1 MRAAQNIVFGI
12 LLLVMQAM
20 ASIAPHTVSEGTI
33 CQCCSCG
40 SKACSTPQTTA
51 APTASPLAAHQQPA
65 NEKVRVSLPAP
76 RPTPA
81 FASRQTDFPSPISDS
96 ASRPPGWPL
105 FQRFCA
111 LLI

>member
-1 MRAAQNIVFGI
+1 MRAALNIVFGI

-20 ASIAPHTVSEGTI
+20 ASIAPHTLEEGTI

-40 SKACSTPQTTA
+40 SKACSTPQTTS
-51 APTASPLAAHQQPA
+51 APTASPLAAQQQLA
-65 NEKVRVSLPAP
+65 NEKERISLPAP

-81 FASRQTDFPSPISDS
+81 FASRQTDFPSPLSDS
-96 ASRPPGWPL
+96 ASRPPCQPL
-105 FQRFCA
+105 FKRFCA